1 MRDTQIEVDA
11 DKFVYV
17 CVQICVFL
25 AKRVR
30 ESDRRRV
37 RVSGWA
43 VFEMD
48 CDREIVTKLMLKK
61 IEVEDEEVR
70 KTKCR

>member
-1 MRDTQIEVDA
+1 MTPPAPTRMSLREC
-11 DKFVYV
+11 V
-17 CVQICVFL
+17 CDRQRE
-25 AKRVR
+25 RVR
-30 ESDRRRV
+30 ASVRVIEIV

-48 CDREIVTKLMLKK
+48 CERDREIVTKLMLRK

>member
-1 MRDTQIEVDA
+1 MTPPAPTRMSLREC
-11 DKFVYV
+11 V
-17 CVQICVFL
+17 CDRQRE
-25 AKRVR
+25 RVR
-30 ESDRRRV
+30 ASVRVIEIV

-48 CDREIVTKLMLKK
+48 CDREIVTKLMLRK
-61 IEVEDEEVR
+61 IEVEDGEVR

>member
-1 MRDTQIEVDA
+1 MSLREC
-11 DKFVYV
+11 V
-17 CVQICVFL
+17 CDRQRE
-25 AKRVR
+25 RVR
-30 ESDRRRV
+30 ASVRVIEIV

-48 CDREIVTKLMLKK
+48 CDREIVTKLMLRK

>member
-1 MRDTQIEVDA
+1 MRASVRVIE
-11 DKFVYV
+11 
-17 CVQICVFL
+17 I
-25 AKRVR
+25 
-30 ESDRRRV
+30 V

-48 CDREIVTKLMLKK
+48 CDREIVTKLMLRK